1 MIRCVWLLV
10 ALLFAMLPPAYG
22 QGTRNTPL
30 GFCSFSPS
38 AATTLPSVCTIPQGT
53 GYALICAY
61 TQNVNWRDDGAA
73 PTAVVGTGGQQIQAN
88 NCIPYNGNFNAF
100 QVIQQ
105 TATAIVSV
113 TFYRPV

>member
-1 MIRCVWLLV
+1 MHRICFVIV
-10 ALLFAMLPPAYG
+10 ALLFAMLPSYG
-22 QGTRNTPL
+22 QTRNTPL
-30 GFCSFSPS
+30 GFCSFTPT
-38 AATTLPSVCTIPQGT
+38 AATALPSVCGIPNGT

-61 TQNVNWRDDGAA
+61 NQNVNWRDDGPA
-73 PTAVVGTGGQQIQAN
+73 PTTTAGTGGQQIASG

-105 TATAIVSV
+105 TATAIVAV